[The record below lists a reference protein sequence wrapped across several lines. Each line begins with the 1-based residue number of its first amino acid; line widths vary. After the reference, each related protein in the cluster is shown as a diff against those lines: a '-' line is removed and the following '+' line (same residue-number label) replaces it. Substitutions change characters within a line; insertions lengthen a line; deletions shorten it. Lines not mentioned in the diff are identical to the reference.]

1 MMIMIM
7 MTIQVRISS
16 DRSKVGRYQ
25 NPAALESVLGCRGV
39 VKLVHSDTSVV
50 IDCGEGKVATIHPGC
65 IELPRYW
72 YCVPRN
78 FVDSFIVY

>member
-1 MMIMIM
+1 M
-7 MTIQVRISS
+7 RISS

-65 IELPRYW
+65 IELPRY
-72 YCVPRN
+72 CIVTDGVNFAVIFRN
-78 FVDSFIVY
+78 VLGSYKCL